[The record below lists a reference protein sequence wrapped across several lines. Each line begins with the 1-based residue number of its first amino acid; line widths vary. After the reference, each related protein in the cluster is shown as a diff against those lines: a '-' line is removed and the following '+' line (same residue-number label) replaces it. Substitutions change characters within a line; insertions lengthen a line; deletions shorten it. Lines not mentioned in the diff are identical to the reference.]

1 MKISPMSKKQLAL
14 AYAPELSESG
24 AYKRLHQWLHFN
36 KNLMADLRAA
46 NYQDKQRVFT
56 GKQVA
61 IIFQY
66 LGEP

>member
-1 MKISPMSKKQLAL
+1 MSKKQLAL

-36 KNLMADLRAA
+36 KQLMSDLYAA

-56 GKQVA
+56 SRQVA
-61 IIFQY
+61 IIYEY